1 MKRLSFSLLLAS
13 MACIGQV
20 KVLYTGKTFGYL
32 RIPDAQPLDMIKC
45 GQKADAQGPTAEFLK
60 ALDEVR
66 EADKTGEFLTL
77 GMGDNFGPNLYGRT
91 MSIPYTAGSMNAP
104 HPPKDFYLWP
114 PGSPTWVKDNGQ
126 LNSVF
131 KLHQGKIPADNV
143 GCFLRIAG
151 YDVVVPGKHD
161 FEAGPERLIQMANF
175 LRSPVKDLPETWMLG
190 ANLTISTATPDAKPR
205 LPTYQLEQELK
216 RNGYLTHDRI
226 TYKILFP
233 PMSHN
238 KPSPAPK
245 LPDVVFPWAM
255 EVDIVNAFELNTT
268 LAGGKEVVY
277 PMADLEGKWKL
288 STSSDV
294 DHPASPKISEAN
306 GQDLFLTKK
315 GKPAL
320 KLKVS
325 LRIGLVHLCLG
336 LRIPGDPYSFLYER
350 EMNCVQLDEKAGPQ
364 DKGSSAH
371 ESGTITYE
379 LPQLTQDTN
388 YGICI
393 EMLEDGMRYCKPL
406 SVAKPFFQ
414 NADGGQVPYLPP
426 YRLIDR
432 RGKKVAVFGVVD
444 PDIQNRIGRL
454 NYGWYNDNKQYETT
468 VRVSDPGKALQ
479 QAVTYFC
486 KTYEAIDE
494 KKKDETKKD
503 CRDVRKVL
511 LAQMPAFKARQM
523 LGSLNSAVFDLVV
536 AQTDPSN
543 KTGNY
548 SATKISPTDSSANF
562 VVTPDELFVDGQIHS
577 SIQLASVDRLP
588 LPAPAGSQKSDSD
601 KWSLENTLPKKDIAA
616 TVTIPQGG
624 AGMTLRQ
631 AAEQTMHDLLTKQ
644 VDRDEVS
651 VWSNAD
657 LFQRLALLLMQRK
670 LHTDIAMIQARD
682 LYDPN
687 VHGSLNVDNE
697 TLQELLDRI
706 YWKNDFTF
714 PIPMTGATLTSILTQ
729 SQTFATQDADPLNTD
744 LEKGRSLVTL
754 GVFKEAAEQNWSVNT
769 DIVDPARQYSA
780 AFTDF
785 LALGDTGYT
794 ALQTPSVPMP
804 FRIKDYTKLHS
815 ISSLVCDEIRQRV
828 NNLRDAP
835 CGELHLQASEYTDPS
850 AERPPDVTPGF
861 TMWQQSKAY
870 VNGLLRVQRYDLLW
884 KGQSPAEVLSSGK
897 PFWSVSV
904 EKNDFN
910 LNFNRHMVLAG
921 KQTAGLT
928 QLFNGVQVPAATAPN
943 SYSLGFDNR
952 MRLKYS
958 RNAMDWFVLDD
969 IAFSYSRIQSN
980 TDNYTRSL
988 SANALSFETGLTT
1001 HLWPPLKRRSVSQ
1014 YDFLTSFRVDGQVL
1028 GPRNDISV
1036 PQQTCI
1042 GDPSDPTKAQ
1052 CPAAVNVCTP
1062 QQDPVKDNCVA
1073 LANPGGTIRGS
1084 LRRAVDTYVKI
1095 GLRKSDTR
1103 SWIEAGFMTGASF
1116 NVPFQELVVDPA
1128 GTQTIALNSG
1138 IANAT
1143 ACGAG
1148 KAASTCTPPSS
1159 TVGAQDF
1166 INYLSFWG
1174 KISPNDPIKPQY
1186 KTKDL
1191 SGLFLN
1197 FSLNVPLPVADHYTN
1212 LAGNKPFAF
1221 LAENTGRLL
1230 FNRSG
1235 DINTQTRYYDKL
1247 ALSVII
1253 PVLGNFTLK
1262 PEVDLVY
1269 YRNKVANI
1277 PFHSFNYLATFSY
1290 TFDWRQPA
1298 IPSSNAL
1305 RQSGPNLSGGP

>member
-1 MKRLSFSLLLAS
+1 
-13 MACIGQV
+13 
-20 KVLYTGKTFGYL
+20 
-32 RIPDAQPLDMIKC
+32 
-45 GQKADAQGPTAEFLK
+45 
-60 ALDEVR
+60 
-66 EADKTGEFLTL
+66 
-77 GMGDNFGPNLYGRT
+77 
-91 MSIPYTAGSMNAP
+91 
-104 HPPKDFYLWP
+104 
-114 PGSPTWVKDNGQ
+114 
-126 LNSVF
+126 
-131 KLHQGKIPADNV
+131 
-143 GCFLRIAG
+143 
-151 YDVVVPGKHD
+151 
-161 FEAGPERLIQMANF
+161 
-175 LRSPVKDLPETWMLG
+175 
-190 ANLTISTATPDAKPR
+190 
-205 LPTYQLEQELK
+205 
-216 RNGYLTHDRI
+216 
-226 TYKILFP
+226 
-233 PMSHN
+233 
-238 KPSPAPK
+238 
-245 LPDVVFPWAM
+245 
-255 EVDIVNAFELNTT
+255 
-268 LAGGKEVVY
+268 
-277 PMADLEGKWKL
+277 
-288 STSSDV
+288 
-294 DHPASPKISEAN
+294 
-306 GQDLFLTKK
+306 
-315 GKPAL
+315 
-320 KLKVS
+320 
-325 LRIGLVHLCLG
+325 
-336 LRIPGDPYSFLYER
+336 
-350 EMNCVQLDEKAGPQ
+350 
-364 DKGSSAH
+364 
-371 ESGTITYE
+371 
-379 LPQLTQDTN
+379 
-388 YGICI
+388 
-393 EMLEDGMRYCKPL
+393 
-406 SVAKPFFQ
+406 
-414 NADGGQVPYLPP
+414 
-426 YRLIDR
+426 
-432 RGKKVAVFGVVD
+432 
-444 PDIQNRIGRL
+444 
-454 NYGWYNDNKQYETT
+454 
-468 VRVSDPGKALQ
+468 
-479 QAVTYFC
+479 
-486 KTYEAIDE
+486 
-494 KKKDETKKD
+494 
-503 CRDVRKVL
+503 
-511 LAQMPAFKARQM
+511 
-523 LGSLNSAVFDLVV
+523 
-536 AQTDPSN
+536 
-543 KTGNY
+543 
-548 SATKISPTDSSANF
+548 
-562 VVTPDELFVDGQIHS
+562 
-577 SIQLASVDRLP
+577 
-588 LPAPAGSQKSDSD
+588 
-601 KWSLENTLPKKDIAA
+601 
-616 TVTIPQGG
+616 
-624 AGMTLRQ
+624 
-631 AAEQTMHDLLTKQ
+631 
-644 VDRDEVS
+644 
-651 VWSNAD
+651 
-657 LFQRLALLLMQRK
+657 
-670 LHTDIAMIQARD
+670 
-682 LYDPN
+682 
-687 VHGSLNVDNE
+687 
-697 TLQELLDRI
+697 
-706 YWKNDFTF
+706 
-714 PIPMTGATLTSILTQ
+714 MTGATLTSILTQ

-1166 INYLSFWG
+1166 INYLSFWVRSHRTTRS
-1174 KISPNDPIKPQY
+1174 SPN
-1186 KTKDL
+1186 
-1191 SGLFLN
+1191 
-1197 FSLNVPLPVADHYTN
+1197 
-1212 LAGNKPFAF
+1212 
-1221 LAENTGRLL
+1221 
-1230 FNRSG
+1230 
-1235 DINTQTRYYDKL
+1235 TRRR
-1247 ALSVII
+1247 I
-1253 PVLGNFTLK
+1253 
-1262 PEVDLVY
+1262 
-1269 YRNKVANI
+1269 
-1277 PFHSFNYLATFSY
+1277 
-1290 TFDWRQPA
+1290 
-1298 IPSSNAL
+1298 
-1305 RQSGPNLSGGP
+1305 